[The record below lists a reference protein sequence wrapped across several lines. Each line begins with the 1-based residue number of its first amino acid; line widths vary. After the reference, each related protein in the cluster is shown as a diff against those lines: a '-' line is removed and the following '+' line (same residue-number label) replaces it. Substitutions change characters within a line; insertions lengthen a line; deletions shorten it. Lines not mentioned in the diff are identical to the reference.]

1 MAGVDRRSVRWPEVV
16 LFQNFFMS
24 MDPLVSTLAILGP
37 GLLGG
42 SLAGAVR
49 RAGVAREVRVWARR
63 EESAQRVVDRGWAD
77 FASAEVEAVV
87 TGADLIVLAT
97 PVGVMPELARRIV
110 AVGERLA
117 AGVTITDVGSVKGYV
132 AAEVAPIFEAA
143 GLTFV
148 GSHPMAGAETAGFGA
163 ARDDL
168 FDRAAC
174 ILTPQAATVAGL
186 REFWERLGCR
196 LFTMTPAEHDAM
208 VARVSHL
215 PHVAASAV
223 VLAAL
228 GGGGGGGLGGGGLG
242 GGGAGR
248 GFRDTTRIAS
258 GDPDLWTEILVENR
272 LALEAPLQDLIDRLG
287 EVLDFVRRSDDEKL
301 RHFLAEAKSL
311 RDQALLSV
319 S

>member
-1 MAGVDRRSVRWPEVV
+1 MAGVDRRSVRWPEIV

-228 GGGGGGGLGGGGLG
+228 GGVGDGAGV
-242 GGGAGR
+242 AGR

>member
-1 MAGVDRRSVRWPEVV
+1 
-16 LFQNFFMS
+16 
-24 MDPLVSTLAILGP
+24 
-37 GLLGG
+37 
-42 SLAGAVR
+42 
-49 RAGVAREVRVWARR
+49 
-63 EESAQRVVDRGWAD
+63 
-77 FASAEVEAVV
+77 V

-110 AVGERLA
+110 AVGEGLA

-132 AAEVAPIFEAA
+132 ASEVAPIFEAA
-143 GLTFV
+143 GLSFV

-208 VARVSHL
+208 VARVSHV

-223 VLAAL
+223 VLA
-228 GGGGGGGLGGGGLG
+228 GLGGAVDGAGV
-242 GGGAGR
+242 AGR